1 MLCLT
6 EAGRDDVLNK
16 LENVKSECLRRIEQS
31 KKVEPRKWESLGS
44 EELVDQFQ
52 IKNTRKLVSYLC
64 LIDLFMLSALTYL
77 S

>member
-52 IKNTRKLVSYLC
+52 IKNTRKLVGF
-64 LIDLFMLSALTYL
+64 FMFI
-77 S
+77 